1 MVIECVYSQIASV
14 DFTSQRL
21 LVCSNRKRNIDSFRH
36 LTSMANNTKYE
47 TRWRILP
54 TNYLFAFACRRRATP
69 KLRRRSRLAPR

>member
-36 LTSMANNTKYE
+36 LTSMAIIPRTKPVGEYY
-47 TRWRILP
+47 P

-69 KLRRRSRLAPR
+69 KLRRRSPLAPR